1 LNDADDRHPYTT
13 NQIVDTIERLLRDEF
28 GFQVSGKRL
37 QLPDIAS
44 SMAWLIDRGLQS
56 MTVYNQKIHVLSEMN
71 KNIACSIDRAE
82 QDLGYS
88 PLFGLEEGMR
98 RSIRWCIDQGYEI

>member
-1 LNDADDRHPYTT
+1 
-13 NQIVDTIERLLRDEF
+13 VDTIERLLRDEF